1 VRQEFQETVRLGAE
15 AGAVW
20 RTVGDIP
27 SVLGWISIVA
37 DVEDV
42 EPGLRYRA
50 VLQDRL
56 GPFKLRADL
65 DIVVE
70 ERDEPRVIRAR
81 AAGEDRQI
89 GSRLIIEV
97 TMTLTESDG
106 GTAVDVS
113 GSYEVTGRP
122 ASLGAGS
129 IRKKAG
135 RILDEFFRSAERALT
150 DAGSPR

>member
-1 VRQEFQETVRLGAE
+1 VRQEFQETVRLA
-15 AGAVW
+15 ASDDAVW
-20 RTVGDIP
+20 STVSDIP
-27 SVLGWISIVA
+27 SVLSWISIV
-37 DVEDV
+37 DSVSEV
-42 EPGLRYRA
+42 EPGRRYGA
-50 VLQDRL
+50 VLQDKL

-70 ERDEPRVIRAR
+70 EREERQRIRAR
-81 AAGEDRQI
+81 GQGEDRQI

-97 TMTLTESDG
+97 TMALSEQDG

-122 ASLGAGS
+122 ATLGAGS

-135 RILDEFFRSAERALT
+135 RILSEFFGSAERALS
-150 DAGSPR
+150 DARPAA